1 MAGVLIEMRGAILR
15 RSVSYPGASGSR
27 GRLVGGLL
35 LALFVTLLAVGT
47 LLAGLARYH
56 YPGAGAAVVATL
68 SFGWLLGWVTGP
80 LLTGDDAALRM
91 DYFKLLSIPPR
102 KLAFAMLGAAFANIC
117 LVFSL
122 IAFAALIALGAQS
135 GPAAAT
141 AGAAAMLLDLVL
153 AVVASTVAIAVF
165 GPAISSRR
173 GRDFG
178 TFVLAL
184 VITLLSVASGLV
196 PFVAGRLTD
205 GHSPVLTA
213 VVKILPSGWGAVA
226 VDAANRSDWGLTGL
240 ALGGLVALT
249 GVLVLAW
256 PPLLARRL
264 TMSARGGHGH
274 AGRSSSERKP
284 ILPSTPLGAVIGKE
298 LRMYSRSVLRSV
310 MLMISFLVG
319 VLAAV
324 IPAFSGKTTGLPFAG
339 LLFTVIAAACFTNFY
354 GDDGTS
360 LWLTLVTPGAAR
372 PDVRGR
378 VWAWV
383 LVTGP
388 AGFLLTVVL
397 TAASGQTW
405 SWPWVLAAEPALVIG
420 SAGLLALIGVRSVN
434 GPAPDGGPAPARV
447 LKTHLALVALP
458 VVTVAP
464 AAALLAAG
472 TVTHDAALRWLA
484 VPVGLAWGRLPL
496 LAFGP
501 AGAAAA
507 GEPGP
512 GDLRPGPRPRELTR
526 LHCQAGRL
534 NGTVTVM
541 VSGNQ
546 RAPPAC
552 CGAPHAVCRY
562 LMGGPKPSSVS
573 LAGNP

>member
-1 MAGVLIEMRGAILR
+1 
-15 RSVSYPGASGSR
+15 
-27 GRLVGGLL
+27 
-35 LALFVTLLAVGT
+35 
-47 LLAGLARYH
+47 
-56 YPGAGAAVVATL
+56 VVATL

-91 DYFKLLSIPPR
+91 DYFKLLPIPPR
-102 KLAFAMLGAAFANIC
+102 KLAFALLGAAFANIS

-135 GPAAAT
+135 GAAAALT
-141 AGAAAMLLDLVL
+141 GAAAMLLDLVL

-205 GHSPVLTA
+205 GHSPGLTA

-226 VDAANRSDWGLTGL
+226 VDAASRSDWGLAGL
-240 ALGGLVALT
+240 ALGGLAALI

-264 TMSARGGHGH
+264 TMSARGGGRAAH
-274 AGRSSSERKP
+274 ARRDRGP
-284 ILPSTPLGAVIGKE
+284 ILPPTPLGAVIGKE

-354 GDDGTS
+354 GDDGTT

-378 VWAWV
+378 VGAWF

-405 SWPWVLAAEPALVIG
+405 SWPWVLAAEPALVVG
-420 SAGLLALIGVRSVN
+420 SAGLLALIGVRSVV

-447 LKTHLALVALP
+447 LKTNASVIALP
-458 VVTVAP
+458 VITLLP
-464 AAALLAAG
+464 AVALLVVG
-472 TVTHDAALRWLA
+472 TVTHDVAVRWLA
-484 VPVGLAWGRLPL
+484 VPAGLTWGALLCWRSVRLAQQRL
-496 LAFGP
+496 ETHGP
-501 AGAAAA
+501 EIFA
-507 GEPGP
+507 
-512 GDLRPGPRPRELTR
+512 R
-526 LHCQAGRL
+526 
-534 NGTVTVM
+534 V
-541 VSGNQ
+541 
-546 RAPPAC
+546 RAPA
-552 CGAPHAVCRY
+552 
-562 LMGGPKPSSVS
+562 S
-573 LAGNP
+573 

>member
-1 MAGVLIEMRGAILR
+1 
-15 RSVSYPGASGSR
+15 
-27 GRLVGGLL
+27 
-35 LALFVTLLAVGT
+35 
-47 LLAGLARYH
+47 
-56 YPGAGAAVVATL
+56 
-68 SFGWLLGWVTGP
+68 
-80 LLTGDDAALRM
+80 M
-91 DYFKLLSIPPR
+91 DYFSSPPIPAR
-102 KLAFAMLGAAFANIC
+102 KLAFATLGAAFANIS

-135 GPAAAT
+135 GAAAALT
-141 AGAAAMLLDLVL
+141 GVVAVLLDLVL

-196 PFVAGRLTD
+196 PFVAKRLTG
-205 GHSPVLTA
+205 GHSPGLTA

-226 VDAANRSDWGLTGL
+226 VDAAGRSDGGLAGL
-240 ALGGLVALT
+240 ALGGLVVLI

-256 PPLLARRL
+256 PPLLTRRL
-264 TMSARGGHGH
+264 TMSARGGGGRAGH
-274 AGRSSSERKP
+274 ARREREP

-372 PDVRGR
+372 ADVRGR
-378 VWAWV
+378 VWAWF

-397 TAASGQTW
+397 TAASGQR
-405 SWPWVLAAEPALVIG
+405 PGPALG
-420 SAGLLALIGVRSVN
+420 AGRRTRPGHRR
-434 GPAPDGGPAPARV
+434 GGPAGLDRCPVRDRPRSRRRPRPRTRPEDQRICHRAAGHHRGAGRRAARRR
-447 LKTHLALVALP
+447 HRRPRCGLALAGGPRRPGLGWLP
-458 VVTVAP
+458 V
-464 AAALLAAG
+464 
-472 TVTHDAALRWLA
+472 
-484 VPVGLAWGRLPL
+484 

-507 GEPGP
+507 GDSRAGN
-512 GDLRPGPRPRELTR
+512 LRPGPRPGELKTR
-526 LHCQAGRL
+526 RYYEFL
-534 NGTVTVM
+534 
-541 VSGNQ
+541 S
-546 RAPPAC
+546 RAPTGLPISN
-552 CGAPHAVCRY
+552 R
-562 LMGGPKPSSVS
+562 
-573 LAGNP
+573 

>member
-15 RSVSYPGASGSR
+15 RSVSYHGASGSR

-47 LLAGLARYH
+47 LLAGLAHYH

-91 DYFKLLSIPPR
+91 DYFKLLPIPPR
-102 KLAFAMLGAAFANIC
+102 KLAFAMLGAAFANIS

-135 GPAAAT
+135 GAAAALT
-141 AGAAAMLLDLVL
+141 GAAAMLLDLVL

-205 GHSPVLTA
+205 GHSPALTA

-226 VDAANRSDWGLTGL
+226 VDAAEPVRLGPGRAGPRRSRRAHRRPGAGL
-240 ALGGLVALT
+240 AATAG
-249 GVLVLAW
+249 
-256 PPLLARRL
+256 PRL
-264 TMSARGGHGH
+264 TMSARGGGH
-274 AGRSSSERKP
+274 AARDRRDRGP

-378 VWAWV
+378 VWAWF

-397 TAASGQTW
+397 TAASGQAW

-420 SAGLLALIGVRSVN
+420 SAGLLALIGVRSVV

-447 LKTHLALVALP
+447 LKTNASVIALP
-458 VVTVAP
+458 VITLLP
-464 AAALLAAG
+464 AVALLVAG
-472 TVTHDAALRWLA
+472 TVTHDVAVRWLA
-484 VPVGLAWGRLPL
+484 VPVGLAWGAFLCWRSVRLAQQRL
-496 LAFGP
+496 ESHGP
-501 AGAAAA
+501 EIFA
-507 GEPGP
+507 
-512 GDLRPGPRPRELTR
+512 R
-526 LHCQAGRL
+526 
-534 NGTVTVM
+534 V
-541 VSGNQ
+541 
-546 RAPPAC
+546 RAPA
-552 CGAPHAVCRY
+552 
-562 LMGGPKPSSVS
+562 S
-573 LAGNP
+573 

>member
-1 MAGVLIEMRGAILR
+1 MVGVLIEMRGAILR
-15 RSVSYPGASGSR
+15 RSVSYHGASGSR

-35 LALFVTLLAVGT
+35 LALFVTLLSVGT
-47 LLAGLARYH
+47 LLAGLAHYH
-56 YPGAGAAVVATL
+56 DPGAGAAVVATL

-91 DYFKLLSIPPR
+91 DYFKLLPIPPR
-102 KLAFAMLGAAFANIC
+102 KLAFAMLGAAFANIS

-135 GPAAAT
+135 GAAAALT
-141 AGAAAMLLDLVL
+141 GAAAMLLDLVL

-205 GHSPVLTA
+205 GHSPALTA

-226 VDAANRSDWGLTGL
+226 VDAAHRSDWGLAGL

-264 TMSARGGHGH
+264 TMSARGGGH
-274 AGRSSSERKP
+274 AARDRRDRGP

-378 VWAWV
+378 VWAWF

-397 TAASGQTW
+397 TAASGQAW

-420 SAGLLALIGVRSVN
+420 SAALLALIGVRSVV

-447 LKTHLALVALP
+447 LKTNASVIALP
-458 VVTVAP
+458 VITLLP
-464 AAALLAAG
+464 AVALLVAG
-472 TVTHDAALRWLA
+472 TVTHDVAVRWLA
-484 VPVGLAWGRLPL
+484 VPVGLAWGGFLCWRSVRLAQQWL
-496 LAFGP
+496 ETHGP
-501 AGAAAA
+501 EIFA
-507 GEPGP
+507 
-512 GDLRPGPRPRELTR
+512 R
-526 LHCQAGRL
+526 
-534 NGTVTVM
+534 V
-541 VSGNQ
+541 
-546 RAPPAC
+546 RAPA
-552 CGAPHAVCRY
+552 
-562 LMGGPKPSSVS
+562 S
-573 LAGNP
+573 

>member
-1 MAGVLIEMRGAILR
+1 MVGVLIEMRGAILR
-15 RSVSYPGASGSR
+15 RGVSGSR
-27 GRLVGGLL
+27 GRMIGGLL

-47 LLAGLARYH
+47 LLAGLAHYH

-68 SFGWLLGWVTGP
+68 SFGWLVGWVTGP

-91 DYFKLLSIPPR
+91 DYFKLLPIPSR
-102 KLAFAMLGAAFANIC
+102 KLAFAMLGAAFANIS

-135 GPAAAT
+135 GAAAALTGAAAT
-141 AGAAAMLLDLVL
+141 LLDLVL

-178 TFVLAL
+178 TILLAL
-184 VITLLSVASGLV
+184 VITLLSLATGLV
-196 PFVAGRLTD
+196 PFVAKRLTD
-205 GHSPVLTA
+205 GHSPALTA
-213 VVKILPSGWGAVA
+213 AVKILPSGWGAVA
-226 VDAANRSDWGLTGL
+226 VDAASRSEWGLAAF
-240 ALGGLVALT
+240 ALGGLAGLI

-264 TMSARGGHGH
+264 TMSARGGGP
-274 AGRSSSERKP
+274 AGRARRARDP
-284 ILPSTPLGAVIGKE
+284 ILPLTPLGAVIGKE

-310 MLMISFLVG
+310 MLMIAFLVG

-324 IPAFSGKTTGLPFAG
+324 IPALSGKTTGLPFAG

-372 PDVRGR
+372 ADIRGR
-378 VWAWV
+378 VWAWF
-383 LVTGP
+383 LVIGP

-397 TAASGQTW
+397 TAVSGQTW

-434 GPAPDGGPAPARV
+434 GPAPDGGPAPSRV
-447 LKTHLALVALP
+447 LKTHIALIALP
-458 VVTVAP
+458 VITLPP
-464 AAALLAAG
+464 AVVLLAVG
-472 TVTHDAALRWLA
+472 TAAHSVALRWLA
-484 VPVGLAWGRLPL
+484 VPVALAWAAL
-496 LAFGP
+496 LCWRSVQLAQQQLESQGP
-501 AGAAAA
+501 
-507 GEPGP
+507 EIF
-512 GDLRPGPRPRELTR
+512 TR
-526 LHCQAGRL
+526 VH
-534 NGTVTVM
+534 
-541 VSGNQ
+541 
-546 RAPPAC
+546 APA
-552 CGAPHAVCRY
+552 
-562 LMGGPKPSSVS
+562 S
-573 LAGNP
+573 